1 MGLNS
6 FRYCFWMFLDGLI
19 LQNKKSHSKSESFPQ
34 TTVRIC
40 NRRKKLW
47 QLPSRLMFHFGLQE
61 LLGNPAC
68 HSNGRPAKKGNFAG
82 SKVSRPQKL
91 NLNHS
96 HETLGCLRQLTGSS
110 SDQVYKCQTY
120 LNSSVLWGTLLRL
133 MLLNPAARNC
143 GRNRFNL
150 PRSSCQGFSLH
161 MGFLRKKYASHA
173 ITATHVFFPS
183 IFTTHSLGAP
193 DAVGGDSQGQWFMQ
207 ASALN
212 KSLRRIIRF
221 RL

>member
-6 FRYCFWMFLDGLI
+6 FGYCFWMFLDGLI

-47 QLPSRLMFHFGLQE
+47 QLPSRLMFHFGWQE

-82 SKVSRPQKL
+82 SKVSRPERS
-91 NLNHS
+91 NLNF
-96 HETLGCLRQLTGSS
+96 TAIAL
-110 SDQVYKCQTY
+110 DAWPATY
-120 LNSSVLWGTLLRL
+120 RVFIWPGLQMPNIFISSVLEAPYSDWCFSIQQLAIVEGIASTCPGL
-133 MLLNPAARNC
+133 
-143 GRNRFNL
+143 
-150 PRSSCQGFSLH
+150 CQRFSLH
-161 MGFLRKKYASHA
+161 MGLLKKKKHPMPSWQPMFC
-173 ITATHVFFPS
+173 FFPR

-193 DAVGGDSQGQWFMQ
+193 NAIGSDSQGQWFMQ

>member
-47 QLPSRLMFHFGLQE
+47 QLPSRLMFHFGWQE

-82 SKVSRPQKL
+82 SKVSRPERVESKF
-91 NLNHS
+91 HS
-96 HETLGCLRQLTGSS
+96 HCLGCLTGNLQGLHLTRSTNA
-110 SDQVYKCQTY
+110 KHIY
-120 LNSSVLWGTLLRL
+120 LFSTWGTLLRL

-150 PRSSCQGFSLH
+150 PRSLP
-161 MGFLRKKYASHA
+161 K
-173 ITATHVFFPS
+173 
-183 IFTTHSLGAP
+183 IFTSHGIIEKSIPCHHGNP
-193 DAVGGDSQGQWFMQ
+193 CFVFSPVFSQPIHWAHRMPLVVIPRDNGSCKPQR
-207 ASALN
+207 SINLCEE
-212 KSLRRIIRF
+212 
-221 RL
+221 